1 MNSPASTSS
10 QVHTKN
16 SREGESRVSDSYAK
30 ECEEQRED
38 FQQLMDEVGK
48 SVSQYCQ
55 RRPGVAAL
63 TVFAVGF
70 FFGWKIKPW

>member
-1 MNSPASTSS
+1 MNSPATTANQAHS
-10 QVHTKN
+10 KN
-16 SREGESRVSDSYAK
+16 SHEGESRVSESYAK

-38 FQQLMDEVGK
+38 FQQLMDEVGS
-48 SVSQYCQ
+48 SVTHYCQ